1 MRRAALISPC
11 LFLLIAGSASATV
24 SRWGYDGKTTA
35 RAVPVEVKG
44 LPAEAPVEV
53 DAGNVTGF
61 ALYAN
66 GNEYAWG
73 SGAEGQIGDGG
84 ANEREGK
91 DAASKVEFPK
101 GVKIVSI
108 GEARNS
114 GYAVDSTGQG
124 WGWGELG
131 ADQGCAAAPK
141 AKLPEEIPGITDA
154 VKVQGGQAH
163 TLWIL
168 ADGHVVGCGNSREGE
183 LGFRGEAVAP
193 TEIPGL
199 SNIVEVS
206 AGTFFSL
213 ARTASGQVYGMGRN
227 EEGQL
232 CLPASVEKSFEPVQL
247 DLPGKASEISG
258 GGNNVEADGHSMFLV
273 EGVPYGCG
281 ADEQGELG
289 DGQTSPKYAPTVAS
303 KVAMLGLTQLVTGAQ
318 ASVGISGSGEVYTWG
333 SAGKGALGNGKE
345 EGFSLTPFALEAG
358 GTLVSATSWNMLV
371 RR

>member
-1 MRRAALISPC
+1 LRRAAPISLC
-11 LFLLIAGSASATV
+11 LFALIATNASAAV
-24 SRWGYDGKTTA
+24 MRWGYDGKTTA
-35 RAVPVEVKG
+35 SARPLTVRG

-66 GNEYAWG
+66 GSEYAWG

-84 ANEREGK
+84 ANERDGK
-91 DAASKVEFPK
+91 DAAVKVEFPA
-101 GVKIVSI
+101 GVKIVAI

-131 ADQGCAAAPK
+131 ANQGCEAAPK
-141 AKLPEEIPGITDA
+141 AKLPEKIPGITDA

-168 ADGHVVGCGNSREGE
+168 ANGHVVGCGNSREGE
-183 LGFRGEAVAP
+183 LGFKGEAVAP

-199 SNIVEVS
+199 SGVVEVS

-232 CLPASVEKSFEPVQL
+232 CLPESVEKALKPVKL
-247 DLPGKASEISG
+247 DLPGAASEISG

-289 DGQTSPKYAPTVAS
+289 DGQTSAKFAPTVAS
-303 KVAMLGLTQLVTGAQ
+303 KVALLGLTQVVTGAQ
-318 ASVGISGSGEVYTWG
+318 ASAGISKAGEVYTWG
-333 SAGKGALGNGKE
+333 SAGKGALGNGEE

-358 GTLVSATSWNMLV
+358 GVQLSATSWNMLV
-371 RR
+371 RG